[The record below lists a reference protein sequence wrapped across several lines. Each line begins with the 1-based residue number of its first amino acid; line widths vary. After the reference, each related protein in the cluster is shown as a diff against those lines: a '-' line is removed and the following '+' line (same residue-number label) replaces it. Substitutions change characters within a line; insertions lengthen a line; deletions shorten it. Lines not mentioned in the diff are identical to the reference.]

1 MSGYNDDGSYFRTKF
16 DSARDEYLYTMWLDG
31 WAEASDGES
40 EAPTGFFCMMSN
52 TEKELPEIHDAF
64 GWLYPTKD
72 LPDSNALIG
81 NFLIVTDDHGMVWVL
96 SYESRAELEKAYN
109 DSVDNYCE
117 WASQD
122 MFE

>member
-1 MSGYNDDGSYFRTKF
+1 MSGYNEQGQYVPTKF

-31 WAEASDGES
+31 WAEQS

-52 TEKELPEIHDAF
+52 TEDELPEIHDAF
-64 GWLYPTKD
+64 GWLYPTEGI
-72 LPDSNALIG
+72 PDSSSLIG
-81 NFLIVTDDHGMVWVL
+81 NFLIVTNDHGMVWIL
-96 SYESRAELEKAYN
+96 SYETRAELEKAYN